1 MKIAVLSDVH
11 GVLPAL
17 ESVLADVDAWRP
29 DAVVVNGDMVNR
41 GPSPLACWQ
50 LLAER
55 QRTNSWQLLR
65 GNHEDF
71 VINMTLPDAPQ
82 SGPQLELQLSAL
94 WTSKRLHG
102 QIAALQALPAAVHL
116 QDAQGGVLRFVHAS
130 MAGNRDGLHR
140 SASNTTIRKQVA
152 PLPSVFCTAHT
163 HWAWMRTL
171 DATLVV
177 NSGSVGTPFDGDKRA
192 AYVQLTWR
200 QPFAGGGSWR
210 AQIMR
215 LPYDRAQ
222 AQKDFESSGYL
233 HESGALTSVLH
244 AEWRLAQSL
253 WPAWVAR
260 FEADVLAEKISAA
273 QAAAQFLSSIAEQ
286 PN

>member
-1 MKIAVLSDVH
+1 MKIAVLSDIH

-17 ESVLADVDAWRP
+17 QSVLADIDAWRP

-55 QRTNSWQLLR
+55 QRTNGWQLLR

-94 WTSKRLHG
+94 WTSKRLNG
-102 QIAALQALPAAVHL
+102 QIAALQALPASVHL
-116 QDAQGGVLRFVHAS
+116 QDAQGGALRFVHAS

-140 SASNTTIRKQVA
+140 SASNSTICKQVE

-171 DATLVV
+171 NGTLIV

-192 AYVQLTWR
+192 AYAQLTWR
-200 QPFAGGGSWR
+200 QPFASGGSWR
-210 AQIMR
+210 AQIVR
-215 LPYDRAQ
+215 VPYDRAQ
-222 AQKDFESSGYL
+222 TQKDFESSGYL

-244 AEWRLAQSL
+244 TEWRLARSL

-260 FEADVLAEKISAA
+260 FEADVLAERISASE
-273 QAAAQFLSSIAEQ
+273 AAAQFLRSIAEQ